1 MNVVIVMSL
10 CFCAHAPSFVNAGT
24 VGFLVSTA
32 VIVIFGEI
40 VPQAM
45 CSRYALYIGS
55 RAVPVVWLLVTL
67 LYVGAKPI
75 SMALDCALGLEVGT
89 SYTQGELREVMERH
103 VGTAISA
110 RQRDTVIGI
119 MKMDNRIDSI
129 MTPIDQVFTLASDA
143 KLDFATIH
151 RIFKLGFSRIP
162 VCQADDPTK
171 IVGVLYTKD
180 LILLD
185 PDDRMTVDKVIQFFH
200 RGHVERVW
208 VAQTLQAVLQVFQK
222 SKTHLAIVQ
231 DVNQETEGDPFYE
244 VKGIVTMEDI
254 IESIIQADIEDEFD
268 KHGENPNGIFLEAG
282 PGGAGGVA
290 CNSLTFMFLCVY
302 CSVFVTT
309 DAQTHATTLTLTMPT
324 FACSTPP
331 PTSTTSPPPPCVLW
345 PPTSWP
351 TVTHSK

>member
-1 MNVVIVMSL
+1 M
-10 CFCAHAPSFVNAGT
+10 
-24 VGFLVSTA
+24 
-32 VIVIFGEI
+32 IVIFGEI

-55 RAVPVVWLLVTL
+55 RAVPVVWLLVAL

-171 IVGVLYTKD
+171 IVGILYTKD

-268 KHGENPNGIFLEAG
+268 KHGENPNGNYLEAG
-282 PGGAGGVA
+282 PGGPGVW
-290 CNSLTFMFLCVY
+290 CCLQLSHIHTIPFLLLFLCVFA
-302 CSVFVTT
+302 VLFFVTT

-345 PPTSWP
+345 LPTSWP